1 MTARRVLVMGL
12 GRFGGGLGVCRWL
25 LAQGEQVTV
34 TDLASAASLE
44 ATLNALTADERAAI
58 TWRLGEHVEADF
70 AAADLVVVNPA
81 VPPTSRFIQHARDQG
96 AAITSEVELY
106 LRAALTHAPRLVLI
120 TGTQGKSSTAHM
132 IAGLIAA
139 AGQPVTL
146 AGNIGRSLLEGL
158 ADRAAQKPATTVI
171 ELSSYQLDAL
181 PSDTTDLAKA
191 PVVVITN
198 LLVDHLARHGTEAA
212 YHRAKLRLLD
222 LVAEGGLALLPE
234 SANLDGLLTPA
245 QTARLASGALHIARF
260 QDQLGASAADYRLGP
275 ETFEGPKGPLA
286 PLSDLQLP
294 GDYQRFNAL
303 AALAAVEAL
312 DVAPLDLK
320 PITGL
325 EHRSEVLGTFG
336 EHATLVIDNG
346 VSTTPDSTLSAILA
360 VPAPVILLMGG
371 QSKNMSLETLVKVA
385 RPHLARVVTFGAAR
399 DEFADAF
406 IQAGVAVE
414 KTRNVQ
420 AAVTL
425 ALAAAT
431 PGETLLFSPAAA
443 SFDAYTNFKARALDF
458 RAALPPRRTPSIP
471 L

>member
-34 TDLASAASLE
+34 TDLASAASLQ
-44 ATLNALTADERAAI
+44 ATMNALTADERAAI

-81 VPPTSRFIQHARDQG
+81 VPPTSRLIQHARDHG

-106 LRAALTHAPRLVLI
+106 LLAARAHAPRLVLI

-132 IAGLIAA
+132 VAGLIAA
-139 AGQPVTL
+139 AGQPVSL

-158 ADRAAQKPATTVI
+158 ADLAAQRPATTVI

-198 LLVDHLARHGTEAA
+198 LLIDHLARHGTEAA
-212 YHRAKLRLLD
+212 YHHAKLRLLD
-222 LVAEGGLALLPE
+222 LVADGGLALLPE
-234 SANLDGLLTPA
+234 SLDLDGLLTPTQA
-245 QTARLASGALHIARF
+245 ARLKSGALHIERF
-260 QDQLGASAADYRLGP
+260 QDQPGPSAAAFHLGP
-275 ETFEGPKGPLA
+275 HAFEGPEGPLA
-286 PLSDLQLP
+286 ALSDLRLP

-303 AALAAVEAL
+303 GALAAVQTL
-312 DVAPLDLK
+312 GVTPLDLK

-336 EHATLVIDNG
+336 KHATLVIDNG
-346 VSTTPDSTLSAILA
+346 VSTTPDSTLSAILSA
-360 VPAPVILLMGG
+360 PAPVILLMGG
-371 QSKNMSLETLVKVA
+371 QSKNMSLEALVQDA
-385 RPHLARVVTFGAAR
+385 RPHLARVITFGAAR

-406 IQAGVAVE
+406 IQAGVAIE
-414 KTRNVQ
+414 KAIDMKT
-420 AAVTL
+420 AVRL
-425 ALAAAT
+425 ALASAA

-443 SFDAYTNFKARALDF
+443 SFDAYSNFKARALDF

>member
-25 LAQGEQVTV
+25 LARGEHVTV
-34 TDLASAASLE
+34 TDLASAAALE
-44 ATLNALTADERAAI
+44 APLAALTATERAAI

-70 AAADLVVVNPA
+70 AAAELVVVNPA
-81 VPPTSRFIQHARDQG
+81 VPTTSRFIQHARANG
-96 AAITSEVELY
+96 ATITSEVELY
-106 LRAALTHAPRLVLI
+106 LRATQTAAPRLVLV
-120 TGTQGKSSTAHM
+120 TGTQGKSSTAHL
-132 IAGLIAA
+132 IAGLIQA
-139 AGQPVTL
+139 AGEPVTL

-158 ADRAAQKPATTVI
+158 PHLTAQPRATTVI

-181 PSDTTDLAKA
+181 PADTQDLAKA

-198 LLVDHLARHGTEAA
+198 LLIDHLARHGTENA

-222 LVAEGGLALLPE
+222 LVADGGLALLPE
-234 SANLDGLLTPA
+234 SANVADLLTPE
-245 QTARLASGALHIARF
+245 QIERLATGALRIARF
-260 QDQLGASAADYRLGP
+260 QDQLGPSEAAFQLGP
-275 ETFEGPKGPLA
+275 SSFQGPSGPLA
-286 PLSDLQLP
+286 PLSDLKLP

-303 AALAAVEAL
+303 AALAAVRTL
-312 DVAPLDLK
+312 DIAPLDLK
-320 PITGL
+320 SITGL
-325 EHRSEVLGTFG
+325 EHRSEVLGRFG

-360 VPAPVILLMGG
+360 APAPVILLIGG
-371 QSKNMSLETLVKVA
+371 QSKNMALETLVSVA
-385 RPHLARVVTFGAAR
+385 RPHLSRVVTFGAAR

-406 IQAGVAVE
+406 IQTGVAVE
-414 KTRNVQ
+414 KVSNVH
-420 AAVTL
+420 AAVAL
-425 ALAAAT
+425 ALAAAQ